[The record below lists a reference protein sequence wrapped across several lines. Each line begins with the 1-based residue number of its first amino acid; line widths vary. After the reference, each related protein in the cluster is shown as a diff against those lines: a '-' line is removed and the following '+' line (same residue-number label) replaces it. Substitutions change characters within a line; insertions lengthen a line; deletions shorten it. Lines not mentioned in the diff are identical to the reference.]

1 MTLFSDVDMNFLKNI
16 DIKTLMKEVERRKKQ
31 VVKETISRI
40 NKDLKTLKEHE
51 LFIRDDGDYNY
62 ILDKINILDDE
73 TIVFTSYKED

>member
-31 VVKETISRI
+31 VLKETISRI
-40 NKDLKTLKEHE
+40 NKDLKTLKEHG
-51 LFIRDDGDYNY
+51 LFIRDDDDYNY